1 MTEIYPITNKIRDT
15 WAIISYDDSFTVG
28 IREWI
33 IENVKNDWAVDGW
46 SGVAF
51 CTLYFEDEGDAV
63 AFKLR
68 WI

>member
-1 MTEIYPITNKIRDT
+1 MEIYPLTDEVRDT

-28 IREWI
+28 VREWI
-33 IENVKNDWAVDGW
+33 VENVKNNWAVDGW
-46 SGVAF
+46 SGVVGCF
-51 CTLYFEDEGDAV
+51 LYFENEGDAV